1 MSVNGPANPGMAGAP
16 PAPGA
21 NGGWNGQAGDP
32 AQGAGMPGGGPI
44 DPNQLPGAPGGPGLP
59 GGPGMQPGPE
69 GEGGLPP
76 ADSQAALPPT
86 QPTPVRVDLLPQSY
100 RDKLVLARAQRRA
113 ILILLV
119 ALLVVAVG
127 YVLGMLRVGA
137 ATESRNEAQ
146 LQQAQAQSAVNKLSE
161 VPKTQ
166 AQVAEL
172 KKSLESVLGNE
183 VLFSALTAETFA
195 ALPPGT
201 LTVHLV
207 WTLTPGAASTSGKQA
222 GATKTVGDMRLSGCT
237 PAFVTSADVIEGLE
251 KVPKLTGVWIDSASR
266 GNSCGEGSYDIE
278 SSAGIAP
285 GAMSGRYSSGGGAK

>member
-1 MSVNGPANPGMAGAP
+1 
-16 PAPGA
+16 
-21 NGGWNGQAGDP
+21 
-32 AQGAGMPGGGPI
+32 
-44 DPNQLPGAPGGPGLP
+44 
-59 GGPGMQPGPE
+59 MQPGPE

-172 KKSLESVLGNE
+172 KKGLESVLGNE
-183 VLFSALTAETFA
+183 VLFSALTAETLA

-201 LTVHLV
+201 VTNSVS
-207 WTLTPGAASTSGKQA
+207 WTLSPGAAATAGTQA
-222 GATKTVGDMRLSGCT
+222 GATKTVGDMQLSGCT
-237 PAFVTSADVIEGLE
+237 PAFVGTAGVVEGLK
-251 KVPKLTGVWIDSASR
+251 KVPKLTEVWVNSASR
-266 GNSCGEGSYDIE
+266 GTSCGEGSYDFE

-285 GAMSGRYSSGGGAK
+285 TAASGRYSTGGGAK